1 MSWAFYL
8 GLLAF
13 FTIVFAV
20 FYALA
25 YSVVLGVR
33 ENYLRHYQ
41 KSDLQWT
48 SVDNQK
54 PRARLRLQWLLLFS
68 SVTAWLVVHFIIRP
82 G

>member
-13 FTIVFAV
+13 FTVVFAV

-48 SVDNQK
+48 SVDHQK
-54 PRARLRLQWLLLFS
+54 HRPRLRLQWLLLFS
-68 SVTAWLVVHFIIRP
+68 SLTSWLVVHFIIRP